1 MFTQIRNQPPTSQKD
16 NGVTQ
21 TLDIDSTYRNRIK
34 FPLPSDF
41 DIPMYYGASA
51 GTAKEAKDPIS
62 KSFPVVTN
70 TSFGSYAGPTSTI
83 TLNSNSMP
91 YNAVYSN
98 FYLENDCNSFA
109 GTHGYYKIL
118 SYDPS
123 TLTAV
128 IPTPITPTNNY
139 NIRRDLPILR
149 DTLGVIAAVTTTEV
163 VLGASASTTDK
174 IYENCYLRI
183 FSGVAAQSYAIIIG
197 YTGATRT
204 AILKT
209 AISALAAPGDGYEIL
224 PYTKDNFSPL
234 LYHGTS
240 TMNQLVCY
248 DVELMYVMLPNVLV
262 KNGNRGSLDDYPY
275 FYLRLYNINSK
286 PSTTRMITNNPNSR
300 EAIFRVP
307 MDITLKDDT
316 FFTLKTKN
324 PPQTISFKPDDS
336 LHFSIC
342 LPNGEPIE
350 FVSDDWLSP
359 GEPNTQL
366 QISATFSI
374 TRNV

>member
-1 MFTQIRNQPPTSQKD
+1 MYVNQRVSPPITTKD
-16 NGVTQ
+16 NSVTQ
-21 TLDIDSTYRNRIK
+21 TLDIDSTYRDRTK
-34 FPLPSDF
+34 FPLPSNF
-41 DIPMYYGASA
+41 DIPMYYGASSS
-51 GTAKEAKDPIS
+51 TAKEAKDPIA
-62 KSFPVVTN
+62 KSFPIVTN
-70 TSFGSYAGPTSTI
+70 TAFGSYVGPSSTI

-98 FYLENDCNSFA
+98 FYLENNCNSFA
-109 GTHGYYKIL
+109 GTHGYYQIL
-118 SYDPS
+118 TYYPA
-123 TLTAV
+123 TLTV
-128 IPTPITPTNNY
+128 TIPTPITPTNNY
-139 NIRRDLPILR
+139 NIRRELPLLR
-149 DTLGVIAAVTTTEV
+149 DTLGAIAAVKTTEV
-163 VLGASASTTDK
+163 VLGASASTVDK
-174 IYENCYLRI
+174 VYENCYLRI
-183 FSGVAAQSYAIIIG
+183 FSGVAAQSYAIIAG

-209 AISALAAPGDGYEIL
+209 PISALAAPGDGYEIL
-224 PYTKDNFSPL
+224 PYSKDSFSPL

-240 TMNQLVCY
+240 TLNQVVCY
-248 DVELMYVMLPNVLV
+248 DIELMYVMLPNVRV

-275 FYLRLYNINSK
+275 FYLKLYNINSK
-286 PSTTRMITNNPNSR
+286 PSTTRMITNNPNSK

-342 LPNGEPIE
+342 LPNGESIE
-350 FVSDDWLSP
+350 FVDSDWFSP
-359 GEPNTQL
+359 GEPNPQL

-374 TRNV
+374 TRNC